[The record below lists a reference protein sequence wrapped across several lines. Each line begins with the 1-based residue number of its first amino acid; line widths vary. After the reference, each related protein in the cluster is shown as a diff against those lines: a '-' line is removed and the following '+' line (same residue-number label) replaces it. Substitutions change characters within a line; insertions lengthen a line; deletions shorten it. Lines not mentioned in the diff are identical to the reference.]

1 LKRLSGLTLPFF
13 LVLSPALACAGA
25 SAQSYPSRPIR
36 LVVPYPP
43 GGPLDIM
50 ARAIGQKLTEAWNQ
64 PVVVDNRAGA
74 GGNIGAELVAKSP
87 ADGYTLLMGA
97 VATHAINP
105 TLYGKLPYDP
115 VRDFA
120 PVALVAQ
127 VPNILVVNPSVP
139 ARSVKELIELARAKP
154 GYLNFGSGSTGST
167 GHLAGELFKTM
178 AGVQMVHIP
187 YKGGA
192 PAMAD
197 LLAGQVQLMFDNL
210 ANALP
215 NVRAGRLRALAVTTL
230 ARSPAMPDLPTIA
243 ESGLPGFDLTTWFG
257 VMVPA
262 GTPPEIVA
270 KLNAGIVRA
279 LNAKDMRE
287 RLEKMGAEPPANNTP
302 EHFTAFIRTEAAK
315 YARVVK
321 DSGAKVE

>member
-1 LKRLSGLTLPFF
+1 MA
-13 LVLSPALACAGA
+13 LVLPCTGVLG
-25 SAQSYPSRPIR
+25 QSYPSKPIH

-50 ARAIGQKLTEAWNQ
+50 ARAIGHKLTEAWSQ

-74 GGNIGAELVAKSP
+74 GGNIGADLVAKSP

-105 TLYGKLPYDP
+105 TLYAKVPYDALK
-115 VRDFA
+115 DFA

-139 ARSVKELIELARAKP
+139 ARSVRDLIELLRARP

-167 GHLAGELFKTM
+167 GHLAGELFNTM
-178 AGVQMVHIP
+178 AGVKMVHIP

-197 LLAGQVQLMFDNL
+197 LLSGQVQLMFDNL

-215 NVRAGRLRALAVTTL
+215 HVKAGRLRALAVTTL
-230 ARSPAMPDLPTIA
+230 ARAPAMPELPTLA
-243 ESGLPGFDLTTWFG
+243 ESGLPGFDLSTWFG
-257 VMVPA
+257 VMAPA
-262 GTPPEIVA
+262 GTTTEIVV
-270 KLNAGIVRA
+270 KLNAEIVRA

-302 EHFTAFIRTEAAK
+302 ERFAAFIRAEAAK
-315 YARVVK
+315 YAKVVM

>member
-1 LKRLSGLTLPFF
+1 MKRLF
-13 LVLSPALACAGA
+13 LFALVCMAPWLAC
-25 SAQSYPSRPIR
+25 AQSYPSKPLRF
-36 LVVPYPP
+36 VVPYAP
-43 GGPLDIM
+43 GGPLDIT
-50 ARAIGQKLTEAWNQ
+50 ARAIGQKLTESWGQ
-64 PVVVDNRAGA
+64 TVLVENRAGA
-74 GGNIGAELVAKSP
+74 GGNIGADFVAKSP
-87 ADGYTLLMGA
+87 GDGYTLLMGA

-105 TLYGKLPYDP
+105 TLYGKVPYDP
-115 VRDFA
+115 VKDFV

-127 VPNILVVNPSVP
+127 VPNILVVNPGLPVKSVQ
-139 ARSVKELIELARAKP
+139 ELIDLARAKP
-154 GYLNFGSGSTGST
+154 GSLNFGSGSTGST

-215 NVRAGRLRALAVTTL
+215 NVKAGRLRALAVTTL
-230 ARSPAMPDLPTIA
+230 RRSPSMPELPTIA
-243 ESGLPGFDLTTWFG
+243 EAGLPGFDLSTWFG

-262 GTPPEIVA
+262 GTAPDIVA
-270 KLNAGIVRA
+270 RLNAEIVRA
-279 LNAKDMRE
+279 LNMKDMRE
-287 RLEKMGAEPPANNTP
+287 RLEQMGAEPPPGNTP
-302 EHFTAFIRTEAAK
+302 EKFAAFIGTEAAK
-315 YARVVK
+315 YAKVVK

>member
-1 LKRLSGLTLPFF
+1 MMKRWSGLTRFA
-13 LVLSPALACAGA
+13 VLALMLASAGA
-25 SAQSYPSRPIR
+25 SAQSYPTKLIH
-36 LVVPYPP
+36 LVVPYPA

-50 ARAIGQKLTEAWNQ
+50 ARAIGQKLTEAWKQ

-74 GGNIGAELVAKSP
+74 GGNIGADFVAKSAP
-87 ADGYTLLMGA
+87 DGYTLLMGA

-105 TLYGKLPYDP
+105 TLYGKMPYDP
-115 VRDFA
+115 VKDFA

-139 ARSVKELIELARAKP
+139 ARSVRELIELARARP

-167 GHLAGELFKTM
+167 GHLAGELFNTM
-178 AGVQMVHIP
+178 AGVKMVHIP
-187 YKGGA
+187 YKGAA

-210 ANALP
+210 ASALP
-215 NVRAGRLRALAVTTL
+215 HVKAGKLRALAVTTL

-243 ESGLPGFDLTTWFG
+243 ESGLPGFDLSTWFG
-257 VMVPA
+257 LLVPA

-270 KLNAGIVRA
+270 KLNAEVVRA

-302 EHFTAFIRTEAAK
+302 ERFAAFIRTEAAK
-315 YARVVK
+315 YAKVVK